1 MYNVDLRKKG
11 CFYQANCRKRKT
23 RFLLVS
29 KHVNYLCRSLLSS
42 NCIISYIAQTQYF
55 RDSQIPQNQNWR
67 SCCDN
72 FVFQKVYLFK
82 HVSQLLSLIWSVLLE
97 YLHHFYVVISYG
109 VFLRC
114 LIFFFWC
121 FSFVFIFG
129 QNFNFSS
136 NDTAVATAAVE
147 LNIRTIILLLLLT
160 LKIVY
165 YSRELSVQQTFV
177 EQFSIQH

>member
-11 CFYQANCRKRKT
+11 SFYQANCRKRKT

-114 LIFFFWC
+114 LIFFFRC
-121 FSFVFIFG
+121 LFLLVLLLFFLFFSLSFSFLAKI
-129 QNFNFSS
+129 
-136 NDTAVATAAVE
+136 
-147 LNIRTIILLLLLT
+147 LT
-160 LKIVY
+160 LAVTIQP
-165 YSRELSVQQTFV
+165 LQQPLLN
-177 EQFSIQH
+177 

>member
-114 LIFFFWC
+114 LIFFFRC
-121 FSFVFIFG
+121 LFLLVLLLFFLFFSLSFSFLAKI
-129 QNFNFSS
+129 
-136 NDTAVATAAVE
+136 
-147 LNIRTIILLLLLT
+147 LT
-160 LKIVY
+160 LAVTIQP
-165 YSRELSVQQTFV
+165 LQQPLLK
-177 EQFSIQH
+177 

>member
-114 LIFFFWC
+114 LIFFFRC
-121 FSFVFIFG
+121 LFLLVLLLFFLFFSLSFSFLAKI
-129 QNFNFSS
+129 
-136 NDTAVATAAVE
+136 
-147 LNIRTIILLLLLT
+147 LT
-160 LKIVY
+160 LAVTIQP
-165 YSRELSVQQTFV
+165 LQQPLLN
-177 EQFSIQH
+177 

>member
-11 CFYQANCRKRKT
+11 CFDQANCTKRKT

-29 KHVNYLCRSLLSS
+29 KHVKYRCRSLLSS

-114 LIFFFWC
+114 LIFFFRC
-121 FSFVFIFG
+121 LFLLVLLLFFLFFSLSFSFLAKI
-129 QNFNFSS
+129 
-136 NDTAVATAAVE
+136 
-147 LNIRTIILLLLLT
+147 LT
-160 LKIVY
+160 LAVTIQP
-165 YSRELSVQQTFV
+165 LQQPLLN
-177 EQFSIQH
+177 

>member
-114 LIFFFWC
+114 LIFFFRC
-121 FSFVFIFG
+121 LFLLVLLLFFLFFSLSFSFLAKI
-129 QNFNFSS
+129 
-136 NDTAVATAAVE
+136 
-147 LNIRTIILLLLLT
+147 LT
-160 LKIVY
+160 LAVTIQP
-165 YSRELSVQQTFV
+165 LQQPLLNW
-177 EQFSIQH
+177 I

>member
-97 YLHHFYVVISYG
+97 YLHHFYVVISYE

-114 LIFFFWC
+114 LIFFFRC
-121 FSFVFIFG
+121 LFLLVLLLFFLFFSLSFSFLAKI
-129 QNFNFSS
+129 
-136 NDTAVATAAVE
+136 
-147 LNIRTIILLLLLT
+147 LT
-160 LKIVY
+160 LAVTIQP
-165 YSRELSVQQTFV
+165 LQQPLLN
-177 EQFSIQH
+177 

>member
-97 YLHHFYVVISYG
+97 YLHHFNVVISYG

-114 LIFFFWC
+114 LIFFFRC
-121 FSFVFIFG
+121 LFLLVLLLFFLFFSLSFSFLAKI
-129 QNFNFSS
+129 
-136 NDTAVATAAVE
+136 
-147 LNIRTIILLLLLT
+147 LT
-160 LKIVY
+160 LAVTIQP
-165 YSRELSVQQTFV
+165 LQQPLLN
-177 EQFSIQH
+177 

>member
-11 CFYQANCRKRKT
+11 CFYQANCTKRKT

-97 YLHHFYVVISYG
+97 CLHHFYVVISYG
-109 VFLRC
+109 AFLRC
-114 LIFFFWC
+114 LIFFFRC
-121 FSFVFIFG
+121 LFLLVLLLFFLFFSLSFSFLAKI
-129 QNFNFSS
+129 
-136 NDTAVATAAVE
+136 
-147 LNIRTIILLLLLT
+147 LT
-160 LKIVY
+160 LAVTIQP
-165 YSRELSVQQTFV
+165 LQQPLLN
-177 EQFSIQH
+177 